1 LCYPIKYTVNAGSRR
16 ADDADRLPQDTGAIG
31 ELRDQAL
38 VRDDVAAGLLSTEV
52 SRSTTA

>member
-1 LCYPIKYTVNAGSRR
+1 MTPAGFRR
-16 ADDADRLPQDTGAIG
+16 TLARIG

-38 VRDDVAAGLLSTEV
+38 VRDDVADGLLSTEV